1 MEHFPVSKTRTCLA
15 LSVSVLFHL
24 LLAILILWQSL
35 SQRHE
40 LSFMQQIEDK
50 ETYIAQQLVSAG
62 QQQPATVLFQDE
74 APSGDDII
82 ASPMQEQAQPAQETE
97 QHTESKTQA
106 PLNEPLEETKT
117 TAYDS
122 FAKPMPTQ
130 QTPEAPV
137 AVPVPQQQQ
146 TPSAQR
152 RTANKQSITMAD
164 VSRGFIKSVQ
174 QEAGY
179 NNAAR
184 DMKQLALQIY
194 ATKIWNLI
202 KNSFLAGDNGLHLTQ
217 DVSTHTQ
224 IVVTIDRTGKLLNI
238 HLDYPKHVT
247 ALRNIERLIISR
259 AHQAGLF
266 PPLPAQVPGTSKTFS
281 FPLFI
286 EGQAG
291 FHAYSLG
298 YQ

>member
-1 MEHFPVSKTRTCLA
+1 MEHLHVSKTRSSLA
-15 LSVSVLFHL
+15 LSLSLALHL
-24 LLAILILWQSL
+24 LLIFTVLHQSL

-40 LSFMQQIEDK
+40 LTFMQHEQDAQ
-50 ETYIAQQLVSAG
+50 TYTAQKIISAG
-62 QQQPATVLFQDE
+62 QHQPATVLFQDE

-82 ASPMQEQAQPAQETE
+82 ASAQHEEAQVAQETE

-106 PLNEPLEETKT
+106 PLDEPQEEAKT
-117 TAYDS
+117 TTFET
-122 FAKPMPTQ
+122 FAKPMPTH
-130 QTPEAPV
+130 QTPEVPA

-146 TPSAQR
+146 APAAQR
-152 RTANKQSITMAD
+152 RTANKKAVTMAD
-164 VSRGFIKSVQ
+164 ISRGFIKSVQ
-174 QEAGY
+174 QEAGH
-179 NNAAR
+179 NSASR

-194 ATKIWNLI
+194 ATKIWNII
-202 KNSFLAGDNGLHLTQ
+202 KNAFLVGDNGLHLTE

-224 IVVTIDRTGKLLNI
+224 LILTIDRTGKLLNI
-238 HLDYPKHVT
+238 HLDYPKHIAAV
-247 ALRNIERLIISR
+247 RNIERLIVSR

-266 PPLPAQVPGTSKTFS
+266 PPLPAQIPGTSKTFS

-286 EGQAG
+286 EGQKG